1 MDYDR
6 RRLARLARNLSRDL
20 VDADANERETASFV
34 ALLVA
39 EHDRLDSGDLGLT
52 CCLDVTPHLPT
63 AAAGRHRPDSSPASP
78 VRHGWP
84 AASGT

>member
-1 MDYDR
+1 VDYDR

-52 CCLDVTPHLPT
+52 CCLDVNAPSAHGGVVRIGPT
-63 AAAGRHRPDSSPASP
+63 VPRPAPF
-78 VRHGWP
+78 VT
-84 AASGT
+84 SGPP